1 MADLVQFVDSVS
13 ASPIIRLDLNNE
25 AVGWAVRNF
34 NAPPPRLR
42 RSVASN
48 AMRDGIRV
56 GSSSYDGR
64 TLTITLDCVKADQ
77 DAAATELQKL
87 ARELD
92 RDGNVLKYQPA
103 GATKPVFFMTY
114 RSDLTQ
120 IDDVLAQK
128 AMRQFTI
135 EVLAEPFAVGL
146 PETLGPFTMNN
157 DPAGAANPLFVDLT
171 TVIGDVATPAIVEL
185 DTSAADVFN
194 TGLLS
199 ARAVTAPYSVAVSQQ
214 AESAGSLGADTTNPG
229 GGPDAAM
236 SGGVSNNFL
245 RTTFAT
251 TPGLSSRWTFGFG
264 TTDPQFRGRYIVY
277 AVVRKSVATDE
288 IKIAC
293 TAAAGSL
300 ATTSPVTLP
309 NTTNRVA
316 VRVGI
321 YSTELYPDRVG
332 GVVLAGPQAASIA
345 MHAQRVSGAGDLD
358 WDCVYLVP
366 ATDSVLLWSLGSQT
380 DPFVLDAGIESAYFH
395 FGGVVNGTHAPLV
408 TAQFSGGFPWLAPG
422 KTNRLTLVNLGP
434 ATGPHLKTPTC
445 TMNVYYF
452 PRYLFV
458 RPVAS

>member
-1 MADLVQFVDSVS
+1 MADLVQFVDSIS
-13 ASPIIRLDLNNE
+13 SSPTVRLDVSDE
-25 AVGWAVRNF
+25 AAGWAVRRF
-34 NAPPPRLR
+34 MAPPPRLR
-42 RSVASN
+42 RAMASN
-48 AMRDGIRV
+48 AMRDGINV
-56 GSSSYDGR
+56 SASSYDGR
-64 TLTITLDCVKADQ
+64 TLILDLECIKNDQ
-77 DAAATELQKL
+77 DSAATELQKL

-92 RDGNVLKYQPA
+92 RPRNFIKYQPA
-103 GATKPVFFMTY
+103 GATKPVFFVTF
-114 RSDLTQ
+114 RSDLAQ

-128 AMRQFTI
+128 AARQLTV
-135 EVLAEPFAVGL
+135 ELLAEPFALGL

-171 TVIGDVATPAIVEL
+171 TVIGDVSTPAVVEL

-236 SGGVSNNFL
+236 SGVATNNFL

-264 TTDPQFRGRYIVY
+264 TSDPQFRGRYVVY
-277 AVVRKSVATDE
+277 AVVRKSVALDE

-316 VRVGI
+316 VRVGT

-332 GVVLAGPQAASIA
+332 GVALAGPQAASLA
-345 MHAQRVSGAGDLD
+345 MHAQRVSGSGNLD
-358 WDCVYLVP
+358 WDCVYLIP

-395 FGGVVNGTHAPLV
+395 LGGVFNGTHAPLV

-434 ATGPHLKTPTC
+434 ATGPHLKTATC

-452 PRYLFV
+452 PRYLHV
-458 RPVAS
+458 RPAAS